1 MTLSRHTTL
10 PSGTRLGPYEIDVL
24 LGVGGMGEVYRAID
38 TSLKRQVAI
47 KVLPEA
53 VASDAERLARFQREA
68 ELLASLNHPN
78 IAIVHGLEKG
88 SGTTALV
95 MELVEGPTL
104 AERIASAPI
113 AVDEALTIAAQIA
126 DALES
131 AHERGIVHRDLKP
144 GNVKVRPDGTVK
156 VLDFG
161 LAKAIDPVAASPALS
176 QSPTITTPAM
186 THTGVILGT
195 AAYMSPEQ
203 ARGRAVDA
211 RADIWAF
218 GAVLYEMLSGR
229 PAFRGESVA
238 DTLAAIVKDEP
249 DWAALPDDVAPGL
262 AWILRKCLEKDPKQR
277 LRDIHDVR
285 LALDGAYA
293 PAIVARVQA
302 GTTRARR
309 ASLWLIG
316 GLVAGLGIGLAVSTL
331 FARREEAPPITR
343 FEVPFRPGQ
352 QGGQVAFSSDGET
365 LLYSALGGDGR
376 TRLYRRP
383 LNTLA
388 ATPISDTEG
397 ASDLFVSADGRWL
410 GFVLGKTLK
419 RVPLAG
425 GRAETIAELSMDPLG
440 ASWDGESILV
450 AGGSAG
456 LSRVPLTGGP
466 PIVIA
471 AADEG
476 RRLSAPQAIPGTRA
490 VLYTESRFS
499 AGVPGADAPE
509 LQILDLDSGRRR
521 VLLQGAAGRFLPTGH
536 IVFERAGSLWAVAFD
551 SARLEVV
558 GSPVLVEQAVASGVA
573 RFAVAASGSLAYVP
587 SGATA
592 PRKMVWIDRAGREE
606 TVAAPPRGYTYPRVS
621 PDGTRAAIDVRDE
634 GIDIWVWAF
643 DRETLTRLTFD
654 PAQDEYP
661 VWTHDGARILFASF
675 RDKSWGVFSQ
685 AADGSGVAQRVGTG
699 ADEIDPLTLSPDSQ
713 RLVGRM
719 QGDLVALT
727 MNGSAEPA
735 ALMQTRFAE
744 PNADISP
751 DGRWIAYQS
760 DESGRSEIYVRPFP
774 AVDSGLWQLSTTGG
788 THPLWAK
795 NGRELFYL
803 ASAGLMSIPIQS
815 AASFAFGN
823 AQVIVKNATHTY
835 WVSSVGRSYDVA
847 PNGERFLMLKE
858 ESQAAAAIHVVKN
871 WHTEVGRL
879 LQAR

>member
-1 MTLSRHTTL
+1 
-10 PSGTRLGPYEIDVL
+10 
-24 LGVGGMGEVYRAID
+24 MGEVYRATD

-88 SGTTALV
+88 SGKTALV

-113 AVDEALTIAAQIA
+113 AVDEALAIATQIA

-161 LAKAIDPVAASPALS
+161 LAKAVDPVAASPALS

-203 ARGRAVDA
+203 ARGRSVDA

-238 DTLAAIVKDEP
+238 DTLAAIVKEEP

-285 LALDGAYA
+285 LGLDGAYA
-293 PAIVARVQA
+293 PAIVDRVEA
-302 GTTRARR
+302 GRTSARR

-316 GLVAGLGIGLAVSTL
+316 GLVAGLGLGLAVSTL
-331 FARREEAPPITR
+331 FARRDEAPPPITR

-352 QGGQVAFSSDGET
+352 QGGQLVFSSDGET

-383 LNTLA
+383 LDTLA

-397 ASDLFVSADGRWL
+397 ASDPFVSADGRWL

-419 RVPLAG
+419 RVPLSG
-425 GRAETIAELSMDPLG
+425 GPAEIIAELSMEPLG
-440 ASWDGESILV
+440 VSWDGDSIFV
-450 AGGSAG
+450 GGGNAG
-456 LSRVPLTGGP
+456 LLRVPLTGGSS
-466 PIVIA
+466 IVIA

-476 RRLSAPQAIPGTRA
+476 RRLSGPQAIPGTRA

-499 AGVPGADAPE
+499 AGVRGADAPE
-509 LQILDLDSGRRR
+509 LQILELDSGRRR
-521 VLLQGAAGRFLPTGH
+521 VLLQGSAGRFLPTGH

-551 SARLEVV
+551 STRLEVV

-573 RFAVAASGSLAYVP
+573 RFAVTDAGSLAYVP

-592 PRKMVWIDRAGREE
+592 PRRMVWIDRAGREE
-606 TVAAPPRGYTYPRVS
+606 IVAAPPRGYTYPRVS

-685 AADGSGVAQRVGTG
+685 AADGSGAPQRVGTG
-699 ADEIDPLTLSPDSQ
+699 PDEIDPLTLSPDSQ

-719 QGDLVALT
+719 QGDLVALP
-727 MNGSAEPA
+727 MNGSAGPA

-774 AVDSGLWQLSTTGG
+774 AVDSGLWQLSTVGG
-788 THPLWAK
+788 THPVWAK
-795 NGRELFYL
+795 SGRELFYL
-803 ASAGLMSIPIQS
+803 APTGLMSIQIQS
-815 AASFAFGN
+815 GASFASGN
-823 AQVIVKNATHTY
+823 ARVIVKNAADTY

-847 PNGERFLMLKE
+847 PDGERFLMLKE
-858 ESQAAAAIHVVKN
+858 ESQNTAAIQVVKN
-871 WHTEVGRL
+871 WHTQLGRL